1 MTYANRWV
9 GTWSMAEPSELP
21 KILPALAWYRPFEP
35 FAYAFIRFCTGAFV
49 VTHGASRL
57 FYSGS
62 TAELGSLAHLP
73 ASTIGT
79 FELVGGAMLAI
90 GLLTRPIALLLMI
103 EWLCIAVA
111 VPLRPG
117 ASYLMLGATPHY
129 PAMVAAF
136 CFAFV
141 LGGGG
146 YYSLDRSMGKEI

>member
-1 MTYANRWV
+1 
-9 GTWSMAEPSELP
+9 MAEHSELR
-21 KILPALAWYRPFEP
+21 KITPGLVWYRPFEP
-35 FAYAFIRFCTGAFV
+35 FAYAFIRFCTGTFV
-49 VTHGASRL
+49 LSHGAYRL

-62 TAELGSLAHLP
+62 VAELGYLAQLP
-73 ASTIGT
+73 ASAIGML
-79 FELVGGAMLAI
+79 ELVGGALLAI

-103 EWLCIAVA
+103 EWLLIAVA

-141 LGGGG
+141 LRGGG
-146 YYSLDRSMGKEI
+146 YCSLDRCVGKEI

>member
-1 MTYANRWV
+1 
-9 GTWSMAEPSELP
+9 MAEVSELP
-21 KILPALAWYRPFEP
+21 KIIPGLAWYRPFEP

-49 VTHGASRL
+49 LTHGASRL

-73 ASTIGT
+73 ASATGT

-141 LGGGG
+141 LSGGG